1 MSYVKS
7 DLIAYL
13 HNLCK
18 IFSVETVTVRTDSVS
33 IVLIHRHNLLF
44 YQRF

>member
-18 IFSVETVTVRTDSVS
+18 IFSVDTVRVRTDSVS
-33 IVLIHRHNLLF
+33 MVLIHRHNLHF
-44 YQRF
+44 YQCF